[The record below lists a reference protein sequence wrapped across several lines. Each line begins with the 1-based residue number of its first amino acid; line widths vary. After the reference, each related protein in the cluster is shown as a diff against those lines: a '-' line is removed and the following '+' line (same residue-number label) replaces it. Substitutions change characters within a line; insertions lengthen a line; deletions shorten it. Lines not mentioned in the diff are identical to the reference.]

1 VRALR
6 LALWAGVALVALA
19 SFGSYVAGDTPYGE
33 LASHFRVQWAAASL
47 LLVAVASYRRG
58 WTSASVALPLLLLNL
73 APLVRYAMPPP
84 ASAVDGVP
92 LRVLVLNFHS
102 HRADDDAVRALV
114 EREQPD
120 LLVLTEL
127 AARHDRLIAEF
138 ARTRPH
144 VLRDPERDAGGFETV
159 IVTSW
164 KPEGYSADRSVEPF
178 LPVSRV
184 RLCREEACMNLVA
197 LHASRPLGREGPERR
212 AAQFAIAARLSA
224 EAADGRTILAGDLN
238 CSPWSPAFARLLR
251 EGRLADSAPGR
262 GFATTWL
269 SRIPLFGL
277 AIDHILIGNGIVVR
291 ERRVGPDVGS
301 DHLPVIADLA
311 LVR

>member
-6 LALWAGVALVALA
+6 LALWAGVALVAIATLV
-19 SFGSYVAGDTPYGE
+19 SYVAGETRYGE

-47 LLVAVASYRRG
+47 LLVVVGSYRRS
-58 WTSASVALPLLLLNL
+58 WASASVALLLLLLNL
-73 APLVRYAMPPP
+73 APLVRYAMPL
-84 ASAVDGVP
+84 ARAHDGVP
-92 LRVLVLNFHS
+92 LRVLALNLHG

-127 AARHDRLIAEF
+127 APRHDRLIAEF
-138 ARTRPH
+138 ARTRPY
-144 VLRDPERDAGGFETV
+144 VLRDRERDAGAFETV

-164 KPEGYSADRSVEPF
+164 KPEGYAADRSVEPF

-184 RLCREEACMNLVA
+184 RLCREEDCVNLVA
-197 LHASRPLGREGPERR
+197 LHASRPLGHQGPGWR
-212 AAQFAIAARLSA
+212 AAQFAIAARLAAAS
-224 EAADGRTILAGDLN
+224 ADGRTILAGDLN
-238 CSPWSPAFARLLR
+238 CSPWSPAFSRLLA
-251 EGRLADSAPGR
+251 EGRLTDSVTGF

-277 AIDHILIGNGIVVR
+277 AIDHILVGNGIAVR

-301 DHLPVIADLA
+301 DHFPVIADLA